1 MYNYLAVEIA
11 GDEAAKNAAVNAD
24 GKILIAVFGCVSA
37 TSNSASLSFS
47 LSLSL
52 SLTLHTDL
60 ELSAFSSM
68 ISQPHAQDPRG
79 AHARL

>member
-37 TSNSASLSFS
+37 TSNSASLS
-47 LSLSL
+47 LSLVVAL
-52 SLTLHTDL
+52 AH
-60 ELSAFSSM
+60 SA
-68 ISQPHAQDPRG
+68 H
-79 AHARL
+79 